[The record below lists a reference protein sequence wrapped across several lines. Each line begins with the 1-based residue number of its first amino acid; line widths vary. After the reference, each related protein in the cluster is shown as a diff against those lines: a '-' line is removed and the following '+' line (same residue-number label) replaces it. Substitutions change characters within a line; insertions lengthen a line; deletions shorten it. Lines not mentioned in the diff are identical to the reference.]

1 MEEMYDRYSGMVKA
15 YLTRLSGSSE
25 LAEELTQETFYQAV
39 RSIDRFDGRC
49 SASTWLCGIA
59 KHLYIDAVRRR
70 KPTEPLP
77 EDSPSGEDFAEQL
90 VRKDQA
96 MIAHRYLHSLEEPYR
111 EVFTLR
117 TFCDLSHPQIAE
129 LFKKSEA
136 WSRVTYYRARRMLQ
150 EAMKENQHEKE

>member
-77 EDSPSGEDFAEQL
+77 EDIPSGEDFAEKI

-117 TFCDLSHPQIAE
+117 TFCDLSHTQIAE
-129 LFKKSEA
+129 LFKKSA
-136 WSRVTYYRARRMLQ
+136 SWSRVTYYRARQMLR
-150 EAMKENQHEKE
+150 EAMEENQHEKE